1 MRRIT
6 AVLVCIPLVVASLL
20 ALPGCTTD
28 EPVVVSREALGT
40 AVSITAYG
48 EDETAVRAAIDD
60 AFAVMTEIAAPL
72 DAYDPASETSD
83 FNADPYTEQ
92 PLPPWSAEVLDA
104 LDELEVDDAFSPTL
118 LAVSRLY
125 DFEGARTVP
134 DDKDLAIA
142 VEAASRF
149 VRSGPENG
157 AFVRLDLLDDR
168 LEPDFPDG
176 PSLAPGLDFGGAAKG
191 LALDMGRESLRANS
205 AVTAALISS
214 GSSTVTLGTKP
225 DGSVWRIGVE
235 DPRDTTRVVATFAFE
250 ADGALSTSGDYQR
263 YFEAGG
269 VRYHHILDPATGA
282 PACGVRSLTVAGS
295 TLSGLHSDIL
305 STALFV
311 RGAGPAADYAS
322 ANGIALYLIDAEG
335 RSTLVP
341 APEDSGLS
349 AAEEIAAE

>member
-6 AVLVCIPLVVASLL
+6 AALVCIPLVVVSLVT
-20 ALPGCTTD
+20 LPGCTAD

-60 AFAVMTEIAAPL
+60 AFAVMAEIAAPL
-72 DAYDPASETSD
+72 DAYDPASETSA

-92 PLPPWSAEVLDA
+92 PLPPWGAEVLDA
-104 LDELEVDDAFSPTL
+104 IDRLAVGDAFSPAL
-118 LAVSRLY
+118 FSVSRLY
-125 DFEGARTVP
+125 DFEGAQTVP
-134 DDKDLAIA
+134 DRDDLAVA
-142 VEAASRF
+142 VEAAGTF
-149 VRSGPENG
+149 VRSEPADGS
-157 AFVRLDLLDDR
+157 FVRLGLLDAR
-168 LEPDFPDG
+168 LSPDCPDG

-225 DGSVWRIGVE
+225 DGSAWRIGVE
-235 DPRDTTRVVATFAFE
+235 DPHDTAEVVATFALE

-263 YFEAGG
+263 YFEVDG
-269 VRYHHILDPATGA
+269 VRYHHILDPSTGL
-282 PACGVRSLTVAGS
+282 PARGVRSLTVAGT
-295 TLSGLHSDIL
+295 TLSGLDSDIL

-311 RGAGPAADYAS
+311 RGVKRASDYAS
-322 ANGIALYLIDAEG
+322 GHGIALYCIDAEG
-335 RSTLVP
+335 RALLVP
-341 APEDSGLS
+341 APDGSGLTV
-349 AAEEIAAE
+349 AEEATGP

>member
-60 AFAVMTEIAAPL
+60 AFAVMAEIAAPL

-104 LDELEVDDAFSPTL
+104 VDRLEVADVFSPTL

-134 DDKDLAIA
+134 NDKDLVIA

-149 VRSGPENG
+149 VRSGPESG
-157 AFVRLDLLDDR
+157 AFVRLDLLDAR
-168 LEPDFPDG
+168 LSPGLRED

-191 LALDMGRESLRANS
+191 LALDMGRESLRTSS

-263 YFEAGG
+263 YFEADG
-269 VRYHHILDPATGA
+269 VRYHHILDPATGL
-282 PACGVRSLTVAGS
+282 PARGVRSLTVAGAA
-295 TLSGLHSDIL
+295 LSGLDSDIL

-311 RGAGPAADYAS
+311 RGVKRASGYAS
-322 ANGIALYLIDAEG
+322 EHGIALYCVDAEG
-335 RSTLVP
+335 RTLVVP
-341 APEDSGLS
+341 APDGSGLTV
-349 AAEEIAAE
+349 AEETTGP